1 MAGPMGR
8 VVAVAGARVTARLDR
23 SGDGSVGSAQI
34 HALVRIAA
42 TGSAVYGTIRE
53 LHVVADSTAPGGE
66 VPVAELELLGE
77 RVPLGAEGALGPF
90 QRGVIHFPSLGD
102 SVHVAT
108 ADDLRAVY
116 TPQVPGGVVIG
127 TLDRDGRLPATVLG
141 DELLSK
147 HFAILGTTGS
157 GKSCTVAVL
166 LRALLEG
173 NPNGHVI
180 LLDPH
185 DEYRSAFGARAVH
198 VSPETMSLP
207 YWMLNFEEMVGLLCS
222 PDMAR
227 RETEADILK
236 NAILSAKEAYQ
247 GERPADYPITVDTPI
262 PYHLNTA
269 VSHIDR
275 AMGQLSKPVDTLPYL
290 RLKARIETLRGDRR
304 FSFMFGGLAVQDT
317 MTEVLAKLLRVPV
330 DGKPITIVDLSA
342 VPVEIVDTVV
352 SVLTRTI
359 FDFAVWSAD
368 GEQVPV
374 LLVCEEA
381 HRYIPADDTAAFVPT
396 RKALSRIAKEGR
408 KYGLSLGL
416 VTQRPSEMS
425 EAILSQCS
433 TLFALRMSND
443 RDQDF
448 VRRALPEGA
457 GALFNALPA
466 LGTGEAVVVGEA
478 AAVPMRMR
486 LHSLAASEQPHK
498 GDLTFS
504 EAWRYDAPD
513 RARIEA
519 VVARWRRQARA
530 DRAAGASPRI
540 AAARDL

>member
-1 MAGPMGR
+1 MGRPMGR
-8 VVAVAGARVTARLDR
+8 VVAVAGARVTLRLDR
-23 SGDGSVGSAQI
+23 SGDDTAGSAEI
-34 HALVRIAA
+34 HALVHIAA
-42 TGSAVYGTIRE
+42 SRSAVYGTIRE
-53 LHVVADSTAPGGE
+53 LHVVADATAPGGE

-77 RVPLGAEGALGPF
+77 RLPGGDEGALGAF
-90 QRGVIHFPSLGD
+90 ERGVVHFPSLGD
-102 SVHVAT
+102 FVYAAT
-108 ADDLRAVY
+108 TEDLAAVY
-116 TPQVPGGVVIG
+116 TPRVAGRVPIG
-127 TLDRDGRLPATVLG
+127 TLDRDGTLPAAILG
-141 DELLSK
+141 DDLLSK

-166 LRALLEG
+166 LRALLAG
-173 NPNGHVI
+173 HPNAHVI

-185 DEYRSAFGARAVH
+185 DEYRSAFGKRAVY
-198 VSPETMSLP
+198 VSPETISLP

-222 PDMAR
+222 PDAAR

-236 NAILSAKEAYQ
+236 SAILTAKEAYQ
-247 GERPADYPITVDTPI
+247 GEQPARYAITVDTPV

-269 VSHIDR
+269 VKYIDR
-275 AMGQLSKPVDTLPYL
+275 AMGQLSKPGDTLPYL
-290 RLKARIETLRGDRR
+290 RLKARIDTLRSDRR
-304 FSFMFGGLAVQDT
+304 FAFMFGGLAVQDT
-317 MTEVLAKLLRVPV
+317 MTDILAKVLRVPV

-381 HRYIPADDTAAFVPT
+381 HRYIPADDTEVFAPT

-408 KYGLSLGL
+408 KYGISLGL
-416 VTQRPSEMS
+416 VTQRPSDMS
-425 EAILSQCS
+425 EAVLSQCS

-443 RDQDF
+443 RDQEF

-478 AAVPMRMR
+478 AAVPMRLR
-486 LHSLAASEQPHK
+486 LHALAYEDQPHK
-498 GDLTFS
+498 GELTFS
-504 EAWRYDAPD
+504 EAWRYDKPD

-519 VVARWRRQARA
+519 VVDRWRRQARE
-530 DRAAGASPRI
+530 DRHIPAKPR
-540 AAARDL
+540 APAARAG